1 MIWTLTRGSGLGS
14 EDCQQHGNY
23 CNCIMSTLL
32 TLILP
37 QKYFTMEHVRNEE
50 MKSKILLYYSFIHI
64 KIS

>member
-23 CNCIMSTLL
+23 CIMSTLL

-37 QKYFTMEHVRNEE
+37 HKYFTVEHVRNEE
-50 MKSKILLYYSFIHI
+50 MKILLYYSFIHI